1 MNRFFGGRARKLVAA
16 FVTCAAGLLG
26 LPDDTRAATPIEAAH
41 WFKVAPSTNTH
52 WNIATVPNDE
62 LQVSIKP
69 KRLVSSKPLRR
80 ILVLY
85 PRPSSA
91 YDTAI
96 TRFLSVFAD
105 KRIDAELLVVNFKNE
120 DARGR
125 AALAYAEE
133 SNYDLVLAMGSESTA
148 WLWSVYKGGRLP
160 VVSLCSKD
168 PVLLGQMANY
178 TQGSGS
184 NFAFTSLNMPIDAQM
199 SYVTQLLP
207 NLKNLAILVD
217 ANNLSAMQTQAL
229 PAKQFARERGIR
241 VFELAVKN
249 SNNAKAELAQLVR
262 DAVNSMKKNDTELSN
277 SIFWITGS
285 TTVFAEIATINA
297 HAFRVPVLSTVTD
310 VVTAGDDT
318 AAVSVGVS
326 FESNAY
332 QSALYAADILD
343 GQRKAGDLPVG
354 IVSPPDVAIS
364 FKKAREIGL
373 RIPFSLF
380 EGATVIY
387 DNDGKIARSS
397 TARAATARAP
407 LASIGS
413 SSGLSATQDTDN
425 SGSASADQTS
435 PIQ

>member
-1 MNRFFGGRARKLVAA
+1 MKRS
-16 FVTCAAGLLG
+16 LG
-26 LPDDTRAATPIEAAH
+26 LRAGMLLSVCVAGIVGFSTLAHAIAPNTFDH
-41 WFKVAPSTNTH
+41 WFKVGASANLH
-52 WNIATVPNDE
+52 WTVSAATDDG

-69 KRLVSSKPLRR
+69 KRLVSSRPLRR

-96 TRFLSVFAD
+96 TRFLAVFAD
-105 KRIDAELLVVNFKNE
+105 KRIDAELLVVNFNNE
-120 DARGR
+120 DAKGR
-125 AALAYAEE
+125 TALALAEE

-148 WLWSVYKGGRLP
+148 WLWSTYKGGRLP

-168 PVLLGQMANY
+168 PVLLGQMSNY
-178 TQGSGS
+178 VQGSGN

-207 NLKNLAILVD
+207 NLKNFAILVD
-217 ANNLSAMQTQAL
+217 ANNVSAMQTQAL
-229 PAKQFARERGIR
+229 PAKKFARERGIR

-249 SNNAKAELAQLVR
+249 SNNAKTELAVLVR
-262 DAVNSMKKNDTELSN
+262 DAVNSMKKNDTDLSN

-343 GQRKAGDLPVG
+343 GQRKPGDLPVG

-373 RIPFSLF
+373 RIPFPLF

-387 DNDGKIARSS
+387 NNDGNLARSS
-397 TARAATARAP
+397 SSYSPATATE
-407 LASIGS
+407 
-413 SSGLSATQDTDN
+413 SANTPGQAQGNDGRT
-425 SGSASADQTS
+425 
-435 PIQ
+435 PIAANPPTPIH

>member
-1 MNRFFGGRARKLVAA
+1 MITPSRIVRASSFAAALFACLVSWSPAAVAA
-16 FVTCAAGLLG
+16 APA
-26 LPDDTRAATPIEAAH
+26 EAQQ
-41 WFKVAPSTNTH
+41 WFKIGPTAHTH
-52 WNIATVPNDE
+52 WNIAPNASDE

-69 KRLVSSKPLRR
+69 KRLVSSRPLRR

-96 TRFLSVFAD
+96 TRFLNVFAD

-120 DARGR
+120 DLRGKV
-125 AALAYAEE
+125 ALAYAED
-133 SNYDLVLAMGSESTA
+133 SNFDLVLAMGSESTA
-148 WLWSVYKGGRLP
+148 WLWSAYKGGKLP

-178 TQGSGS
+178 TQGSGN

-217 ANNLSAMQTQAL
+217 ANNVSAMQTQAL

-249 SNNAKAELAQLVR
+249 SANAKAELAHLVR
-262 DAVNSMKKNDTELSN
+262 DAVNSMKKNDTDLSS

-285 TTVFAEIATINA
+285 TTIFAEIATINA

-310 VVTAGDDT
+310 VVTEGDDT

-343 GQRKAGDLPVG
+343 GNRKPGDMPVG

-373 RIPFSLF
+373 RIPFPLF

-387 DNDGKIARSS
+387 DNDGKLARSS
-397 TARAATARAP
+397 NPHTISSPAPASPVRAEAPAATAIQIP
-407 LASIGS
+407 
-413 SSGLSATQDTDN
+413 TQM
-425 SGSASADQTS
+425 Q
-435 PIQ
+435 

>member
-1 MNRFFGGRARKLVAA
+1 MKRFSGLRAGVLAVA
-16 FVTCAAGLLG
+16 CAAGLIG
-26 LPDDTRAATPIEAAH
+26 SSHHARAAAPGDAAH
-41 WFKVAPSTNTH
+41 WFKAGPSADAH
-52 WNIATVPNDE
+52 WNIAAVPNDE
-62 LQVSIKP
+62 NQVSIKP
-69 KRLVSSKPLRR
+69 KRLVSSRPLRR

-91 YDTAI
+91 YDTAM

-105 KRIDAELLVVNFKNE
+105 KRIDAELLVVNFKN
-120 DARGR
+120 DDLKGK
-125 AALAYAEE
+125 AALAFAEE

-148 WLWSVYKGGRLP
+148 WLWSTYKGGRLP

-168 PVLLGQMANY
+168 PVLLGQMTNY
-178 TQGSGS
+178 VQGSGN

-217 ANNLSAMQTQAL
+217 ANNVSAMQTQAL

-249 SNNAKAELAQLVR
+249 TSNAKAELAQLVR
-262 DAVNSMKKNDTELSN
+262 DAVNSMKKNDTDLSN
-277 SIFWITGS
+277 SVFWITGS

-343 GQRKAGDLPVG
+343 GQRKPGDLPVG

-373 RIPFSLF
+373 RIPFPLF

-387 DNDGKIARSS
+387 DNDGKLARSS
-397 TARAATARAP
+397 SSYAPAATTDASGASGPPQSNKDVAP
-407 LASIGS
+407 VQSEPS
-413 SSGLSATQDTDN
+413 T
-425 SGSASADQTS
+425 
-435 PIQ
+435 PIH

>member
-1 MNRFFGGRARKLVAA
+1 MTTRSLIARASV
-16 FVTCAAGLLG
+16 F
-26 LPDDTRAATPIEAAH
+26 AATALSLLVSVYAPASAAAPAETNQ
-41 WFKVAPSTNTH
+41 WFRIGPSAHAH
-52 WNIATVPNDE
+52 WNIAPVANDE

-69 KRLVSSKPLRR
+69 KRLVSSRPLRR

-120 DARGR
+120 DLRGKV
-125 AALAYAEE
+125 ALAYAEE
-133 SNYDLVLAMGSESTA
+133 SNFDLVLAMGSESTA
-148 WLWSVYKGGRLP
+148 WLWSAYKGGKLP

-168 PVLLGQMANY
+168 PVLLGQMNNY
-178 TQGSGS
+178 VQGSGN

-217 ANNLSAMQTQAL
+217 ANNVSAMQTQAL

-262 DAVNSMKKNDTELSN
+262 DAVNSMKKNDTDLSS

-310 VVTAGDDT
+310 VVTQGDDT

-332 QSALYAADILD
+332 QSALYAAEILD
-343 GQRKAGDLPVG
+343 GNRKPGDMPVG

-373 RIPFSLF
+373 RIPFPLF

-387 DNDGKIARSS
+387 DNDGKLARSS
-397 TARAATARAP
+397 NPHTVAAPSMSSQVRSDAP
-407 LASIGS
+407 A
-413 SSGLSATQDTDN
+413 AP
-425 SGSASADQTS
+425 
-435 PIQ
+435 PIEIPVHIQ